1 MIKMFKMKKVLSL
14 LVISVFMTVSSGHAG
29 GKPQI
34 LPAPVSDRTFQYLQI
49 SKTFMG
55 TPLEVEA
62 LVPYALFVIGEKESP
77 DLFIQVA
84 SMAYMIGQWSQEPG
98 TSVEK
103 VKQNKNLPPIIL
115 DKDISDEDIK
125 AHNLVV
131 VGKNNTIY
139 ERLKNSLKGQDSYIE
154 VIKNGLSEGR
164 DVMVV
169 SDRKAAFYL
178 ANKRLYFKSG
188 AYKGYFNFVKT
199 RLLIEKGNLD
209 GALFTLDNPDGIR
222 GCGKPVILAISNKE
236 NLSPEMLKVAQK
248 RNKLVFKDL
257 REALMAMDKERSIKV
272 WESAMETCYACHQGT
287 KDVAQYRTFKPNEG
301 EHSYHHIIVK
311 KFGVECT
318 TCHKGKTKNVGYQ

>member
-1 MIKMFKMKKVLSL
+1 MNKVLNML
-14 LVISVFMTVSSGHAG
+14 MMCLIIMSSQAYAG
-29 GKPQI
+29 EKTKI
-34 LPAPVSDRTFQYLQI
+34 LPTPVSDRTFQYLQI

-55 TPLEVEA
+55 TPLEIEA
-62 LVPYALFVIGEKESP
+62 LVPNALFVIGEKESP

-103 VKQNKNLPPIIL
+103 VKQNKNLPPVIL

-131 VGKNNTIY
+131 VGKNNIIY
-139 ERLKNSLKGQDSYIE
+139 EKLKNKLKGEGSFIE
-154 VIKNGLSEGR
+154 VIKNGLAPDK
-164 DVMVV
+164 DVMFV
-169 SDRKAAFYL
+169 SDRTAAFYL

-199 RLLIEKGNLD
+199 RLLIENGNLD
-209 GALFTLDNPDGIR
+209 EALFSLDNPEGVR
-222 GCGKPVILAISNKE
+222 GCGKPVILAIGHKE
-236 NLSPEMLKVAQK
+236 NLSPDMLKVAQK

-257 REALMAMDKERSIKV
+257 REALMAKDKERSIKV
-272 WESAMETCYACHQGT
+272 WEAAMETCYACHQGT
-287 KDVAQYRTFKPNEG
+287 TDVAQYRKFKPNEG

-311 KFGVECT
+311 KFGFECT
-318 TCHKGKTKNVGYQ
+318 ACHKGKTENVGYH

>member
-1 MIKMFKMKKVLSL
+1 ME
-14 LVISVFMTVSSGHAG
+14 
-29 GKPQI
+29 
-34 LPAPVSDRTFQYLQI
+34 
-49 SKTFMG
+49 

-77 DLFIQVA
+77 ELFIQA
-84 SMAYMIGQWSQEPG
+84 SGMAYMIGQWSQEPG

-103 VKQNKNLPPIIL
+103 VKQNKNLSPIIL

-131 VGKNNTIY
+131 IGKNNIVY
-139 ERLKNSLKGQDSYIE
+139 EKLRNKLTGKGSFIE
-154 VIKNGLSEGR
+154 VIENGLAEGR
-164 DVMVV
+164 DVMVA
-169 SDRKAAFYL
+169 SDHKAAFYL

-209 GALFTLDNPDGIR
+209 EALFALDNPEGIR

-236 NLSPEMLKVAQK
+236 NLAPEMLKVAQK
-248 RNKLVFKDL
+248 RNRLVFKDL
-257 REALMAMDKERSIKV
+257 RAALMARDKEKSIIV

-287 KDVAQYRTFKPNEG
+287 KEVAKYRKFTPNEG
-301 EHSYHHIIVK
+301 EHSYHHIIVNK
-311 KFGVECT
+311 LGFECT
-318 TCHKGKTKNVGYQ
+318 TCHKGKTTNIGYQ

>member
-1 MIKMFKMKKVLSL
+1 MNKVLSL
-14 LVISVFMTVSSGHAG
+14 LMMCLIIMSSQVYAG
-29 GKPQI
+29 EKTKI
-34 LPAPVSDRTFQYLQI
+34 LPTPVSDRTFQYLQI

-62 LVPYALFVIGEKESP
+62 LVPHALFVIGEKESP

-98 TSVEK
+98 TSVEM
-103 VKQNKNLPPIIL
+103 VEENKTLPPVTL
-115 DKDISDEDIK
+115 DKDLSDADKK

-131 VGKNNTIY
+131 VGKNNTLY
-139 ERLKNSLKGQDSYIE
+139 ERLKKRLKGEGSFIE
-154 VIKNGLSEGR
+154 VIENGLAEGR
-164 DVMVV
+164 DVMFV

-209 GALFTLDNPDGIR
+209 EALFSLDNPEGVR
-222 GCGKPVILAISNKE
+222 GCGKPVILAIGNKD
-236 NLSPEMLKVAQK
+236 NIAPEMLKVAQK

-257 REALMAMDKERSIKV
+257 REALTAKDKQRSIKV

-287 KDVAQYRTFKPNEG
+287 KEVVQYRKFTPN
-301 EHSYHHIIVK
+301 VCC
-311 KFGVECT
+311 VR
-318 TCHKGKTKNVGYQ
+318 

>member
-1 MIKMFKMKKVLSL
+1 
-14 LVISVFMTVSSGHAG
+14 MTVSSGHAG

>member
-1 MIKMFKMKKVLSL
+1 MEEKMKKGLSL
-14 LVISVFMTVSSGHAG
+14 LLICIFMGISQSNAG
-29 GKPQI
+29 GKLQI
-34 LPAPVSDRTFQYLQI
+34 LPTPVSDRTFQYLQI

-62 LVPYALFVIGEKESP
+62 LVPYALIVIGEKESP
-77 DLFIQVA
+77 ELFIQVA

-103 VKQNKNLPPIIL
+103 IKQNKNLPPIIL

-131 VGKNNTIY
+131 VGKNNIIY
-139 ERLKNSLKGQDSYIE
+139 DQLKSRLKGEGSFIE
-154 VIKNGLSEGR
+154 VIKDGLAEGR
-164 DVMVV
+164 DLMFV

-209 GALFTLDNPDGIR
+209 EALFSLDNPEGVR

-236 NLSPEMLKVAQK
+236 NLSPDMLKVAQK

-257 REALMAMDKERSIKV
+257 REALMAKDRQQSIKV

-287 KDVAQYRTFKPNEG
+287 KEVSRYRKFKPNEG

-311 KFGVECT
+311 KFGFECT
-318 TCHKGKTKNVGYQ
+318 TCHKGKTENIGYR

>member
-1 MIKMFKMKKVLSL
+1 MKRILNLLMIFLFV
-14 LVISVFMTVSSGHAG
+14 TVSSGHAG
-29 GKPQI
+29 EKPQI
-34 LPAPVSDRTFQYLQI
+34 LPTPLSDRTFQYLQI
-49 SKTFMG
+49 SNTFMG
-55 TPLEVEA
+55 TPLEIEA
-62 LVPYALFVIGEKESP
+62 LVPYALFVIGENESP

-98 TSVEK
+98 SSVEK
-103 VKQNKNLPPIIL
+103 VKQNKNLPPILL

-131 VGKNNTIY
+131 VGKNNNIY
-139 ERLKNSLKGQDSYIE
+139 KKLEKKIKGQGSFIE
-154 VIKNGLSEGR
+154 VIKNGLAEGR

-209 GALFTLDNPDGIR
+209 EALFSLDNPEGVR
-222 GCGKPVILAISNKE
+222 GCGKPVILAIGHKE
-236 NLSPEMLKVAQK
+236 SLSPEMLKVAQK

-257 REALMAMDKERSIKV
+257 REALVAKDKAKSIKV

-287 KDVAQYRTFKPNEG
+287 KDVAQYRKFRPNEG
-301 EHSYHHIIVK
+301 EHSYHHIIVE
-311 KFGVECT
+311 KFGFECT
-318 TCHKGKTKNVGYQ
+318 TCHKGKTENVGY